1 MLTSIARV
9 ATLCLV
15 AGYASAS
22 AAAPRPVD
30 LFISVSKGEG
40 PVQLLGVKFSDFVS
54 LPMVAVANATGKKIA
69 RLGVDVLYSYPEIAA
84 RSALASTE
92 GFYLDAVS
100 IDASAQAE
108 FVVKSGVLRPRAI
121 IAYGNREDV
130 ECVGVAAY

>member
-84 RSALASTE
+84 RSALATE